1 MHIPIR
7 VSGVQWDETGGEV
20 FDIAPATME
29 LLQKVTTVAMD
40 TSFGETYLFI
50 PQLVLNAAWKIKNQQ
65 LSLSPPSQRGYGK
78 KAMKKAGDL
87 ARKV

>member
-1 MHIPIR
+1 M
-7 VSGVQWDETGGEV
+7 
-20 FDIAPATME
+20 
-29 LLQKVTTVAMD
+29 
-40 TSFGETYLFI
+40 FI
-50 PQLVLNAAWKIKNQQ
+50 PQLVLNAAWKMKNQQ

>member
-1 MHIPIR
+1 M
-7 VSGVQWDETGGEV
+7 
-20 FDIAPATME
+20 
-29 LLQKVTTVAMD
+29 
-40 TSFGETYLFI
+40 FI

-65 LSLSPPSQRGYGK
+65 LSLSLPSQRGYGK